1 MKSWNKFLWK
11 SWLAV
16 FLLVIWWVMSF
27 GSTSLYFPSLQ
38 NILLEFRETWLF
50 EHFWTDAV
58 PSLLRLL
65 IALPVALVLG
75 IGIGLFLGMNRRAE
89 NALRPLIDFIRSTP
103 STALLP
109 LLIMLLGTGSEM
121 KIVMIAF
128 VALFP
133 IMLNTIDG
141 VAAVD
146 PQLRKVSRTFHI
158 RPLHRVLFILL
169 PSASP
174 QIFAGARVG
183 LAIGFIAMV
192 ISEMVGRPGGI
203 GYFILNSQ
211 RQFDMTAMWGGLVAL
226 GLLGFIAN
234 ALFKIVE
241 HRTLAWHTGMQKLNQ
256 EV

>member
-1 MKSWNKFLWK
+1 MNTIQSIFWK
-11 SWLAV
+11 VWLAV
-16 FLLVIWWVMSF
+16 ALLGAWWVLSL

-38 NILLEFRETWLF
+38 AILVEFGETWLF
-50 EHFWTDAV
+50 EHFWSDAV

-65 IALPVALVLG
+65 VALPIALVLG
-75 IGIGLFLGMNRRAE
+75 VGFGLFLGMNRRAE
-89 NALRPLIDFIRSTP
+89 NALRPIIDFVRSTP

-109 LLIMLLGTGSEM
+109 LLIMFLGTGAEM
-121 KIVMIAF
+121 KIAMIAF

-141 VAAVD
+141 VASLD
-146 PQLRKVSRTFHI
+146 PLQKDVSRVFHLT
-158 RPLHRVLFILL
+158 PAHRVLYVLL

-183 LAIGFIAMV
+183 LAIAFIAMV

-211 RQFDMTAMWGGLVAL
+211 RQFDMLAMWGGLIAL
-226 GLLGFIAN
+226 GILGFIAN
-234 ALFKIVE
+234 ALFKVVE
-241 HRTLAWHTGMQKLNQ
+241 RRVLAWHIGMQKQHQ

>member
-1 MKSWNKFLWK
+1 MKILKKILWK

-16 FLLVIWWVMSF
+16 VLLGLWWVLSIN
-27 GSTSLYFPSLQ
+27 STSLYFPSLRT
-38 NILLEFRETWLF
+38 ILQEFKDTWLF
-50 EHFWTDAV
+50 EYFWSDAV

-65 IALPVALVLG
+65 IAFPIALI
-75 IGIGLFLGMNRRAE
+75 IGIGLGLFLGINRRAE
-89 NALRPLIDFIRSTP
+89 NALRPVIDFIRSTP

-109 LLIMLLGTGSEM
+109 LLIMFLGTGSQM
-121 KIVMIAF
+121 KVVMIAF

-141 VAAVD
+141 VASVD
-146 PQLRKVSRTFHI
+146 GQLRKVAKVFHLN
-158 RPLHRVLFILL
+158 RFHQVLYILL
-169 PSASP
+169 PAASP

-241 HRTLAWHTGMQKLNQ
+241 HRVLAWHTGMQKLHQ